1 MTSTLLPFGIYILAR
16 KADWQ
21 TAQQLGYWHTAALES
36 EGFIHA
42 ASHEQVPDVYARRFS
57 DCDSICLLKLDEAS
71 LADYLRWDPHPIN
84 GEPFPHI
91 TTVIPL
97 ASIERVIEWPV

>member
-1 MTSTLLPFGIYILAR
+1 MTLKSLPFGIYILAR
-16 KADWQ
+16 EHDWLA
-21 TAQQLGYWHTAALES
+21 AQEQGYWHTRALES

-42 ASHEQVPDVYARRFS
+42 ASHEQVPEVYARRFS
-57 DCDSICLLKLDEAS
+57 DCAHVCLLKLDEAS
-71 LADYLRWDPHPIN
+71 LVDYIRWDPHPIS

-97 ASIERVIEWPV
+97 ASIERVIAWPL